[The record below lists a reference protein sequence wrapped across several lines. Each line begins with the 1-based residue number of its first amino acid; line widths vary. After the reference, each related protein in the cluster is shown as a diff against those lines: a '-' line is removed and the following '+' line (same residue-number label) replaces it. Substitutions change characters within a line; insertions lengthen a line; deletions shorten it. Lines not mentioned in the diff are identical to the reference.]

1 MLLLREAAVFD
12 HFSQSEENVPEK
24 LHRQNPVFL
33 IQMFVFEAFCEN
45 LFGIPCF
52 SGCKYLNSLGFFYG
66 EAQEGQDNIRR
77 C

>member
-1 MLLLREAAVFD
+1 MLLLREGAVLD

-24 LHRQNPVFL
+24 LHCQNPMFP

-45 LFGIPCF
+45 LFEIPCF
-52 SGCKYLNSLGFFYG
+52 SGCKYPNSLGFFYG
-66 EAQEGQDNIRR
+66 EARESQDNMRR